1 MLSSPC
7 ALLRKSFLRCSPRR
21 RRTSPSAFSTRW
33 KTAAFTQESAA
44 YAPKLAEWCVKVLKL
59 SVLFALAVNVLQAFC
74 APMLLSTSISI
85 RLPIFEL
92 CFVLAAL
99 LGARLIAS
107 NVALAADN
115 DLFI

>member
-1 MLSSPC
+1 MS
-7 ALLRKSFLRCSPRR
+7 
-21 RRTSPSAFSTRW
+21 
-33 KTAAFTQESAA
+33 
-44 YAPKLAEWCVKVLKL
+44 KVLKL
-59 SVLFALAVNVLQAFC
+59 SVLFALAVNVLQAVC
-74 APMLLSTSISI
+74 GAELILSTSISI
-85 RLPIFEL
+85 RLPVLEL

>member
-1 MLSSPC
+1 MLF
-7 ALLRKSFLRCSPRR
+7 R
-21 RRTSPSAFSTRW
+21 
-33 KTAAFTQESAA
+33 
-44 YAPKLAEWCVKVLKL
+44 
-59 SVLFALAVNVLQAFC
+59 SVC
-74 APMLLSTSISI
+74 APLILSTSISI
-85 RLPIFEL
+85 RLPVLEL